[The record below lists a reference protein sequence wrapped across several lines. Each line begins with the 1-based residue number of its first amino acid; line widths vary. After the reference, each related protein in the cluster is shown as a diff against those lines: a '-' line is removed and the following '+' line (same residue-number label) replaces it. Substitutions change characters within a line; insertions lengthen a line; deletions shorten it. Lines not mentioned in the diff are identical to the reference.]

1 MPGCPW
7 GAQQP
12 TLKRCPLPHIGTL
25 AGALVG
31 PPWSQRELGVVLRE
45 NLPASAGARGASL
58 YYEPH
63 AGEGGSCREE
73 GGSMQGLPM
82 PA

>member
-1 MPGCPW
+1 M
-7 GAQQP
+7 
-12 TLKRCPLPHIGTL
+12 
-25 AGALVG
+25 G

-63 AGEGGSCREE
+63 AGEGGSGWEE
-73 GGSMQGLPM
+73 GSRLQGLPM

>member
-1 MPGCPW
+1 MGMTCGGDVAQGPGCCSPQR
-7 GAQQP
+7 ACTQM
-12 TLKRCPLPHIGTL
+12 RLPHCGAPYADGHLPL

-45 NLPASAGARGASL
+45 NLPASAGGRGASL

-63 AGEGGSCREE
+63 AGG
-73 GGSMQGLPM
+73 
-82 PA
+82 